1 MSTALAE
8 AQRAAFM
15 LQLRRRYRDLWMDI
29 RREISRADLETY
41 QDTAGETHDLAD
53 EATADLVADLNLADI
68 HRDVVEMREVEAA
81 IHRLME
87 GRYGACADCGKSI
100 DVARLRANPAAQRC
114 ERCQERYEQLHMPTV
129 GPSL

>member
-1 MSTALAE
+1 MGTALAE
-8 AQRAAFM
+8 AQRTELM
-15 LQLRRRYRDLWMDI
+15 LKLRRRYRELWADI
-29 RREISRADLETY
+29 RREISRGDLETY
-41 QDTAGETHDLAD
+41 QDTAGETHDLGD

-87 GRYGACADCGKSI
+87 GNYGTCADCDKNI
-100 DVARLRANPAAQRC
+100 DLARLRANPAALRC
-114 ERCQERYEQLHMPTV
+114 EPCQKRYEQLHMPAV